1 MALVLDEGHQRRQV
15 MAEPVG
21 ATPSAGPRPLRA
33 RRQAP
38 GLPRSEHGQRVL
50 PLLVEVGEAGPLR
63 PHPPTEL
70 LALELGLHRQRS
82 PADPAVG
89 LQPPLMVCMGVAA
102 IVISLLRTMVH
113 S

>member
-1 MALVLDEGHQRRQV
+1 MLL
-15 MAEPVG
+15 
-21 ATPSAGPRPLRA
+21 
-33 RRQAP
+33 
-38 GLPRSEHGQRVL
+38 
-50 PLLVEVGEAGPLR
+50 LLVEVGEAGPLR

-82 PADPAVG
+82 PVDPAVG

-102 IVISLLRTMVH
+102 IVGHLAVTGFWLLRAMVH